1 MPGGWVNRKNIPRGP
16 NGRGLCRWC
25 SLEVP
30 ARRFTF
36 CSEYCVHEWKLRSQP
51 GYLRE
56 QILKRD
62 GGVCAHC
69 GLDTLREH
77 RRLKRA
83 RGDTR
88 AALMRHWGFSTRMR
102 KSLWDADHILPV
114 TEGGG
119 ECDLDN
125 IRTLCLRCHRSVTAQ
140 LRERIRRAKVAAM
153 LAAEAALGVEAG
165 TISRAFPRTPGSEWE
180 CSSIPFY
187 LDADAADSVAQAR
200 TKSASIWKRSRGC
213 GKVRTAQESN
223 IW

>member
-1 MPGGWVNRKNIPRGP
+1 MSTSRVMPGGWVDRKNIPRGP

-25 SLEVP
+25 SIEVP

-36 CSEYCVHEWKLRSQP
+36 CSDDCVHEWKLRSQP

-56 QILKRD
+56 HILKRD
-62 GGVCAHC
+62 RGVCAHC

-77 RRLKRA
+77 RKLKRA
-83 RGDTR
+83 RGTIR
-88 AALMRHWGFSTRMR
+88 QALMRQWGFSTRMR

-125 IRTLCLRCHRSVTAQ
+125 IRTLCLRCHRVVTAQ

-153 LAAEAALGVEAG
+153 LASEAAIG
-165 TISRAFPRTPGSEWE
+165 
-180 CSSIPFY
+180 
-187 LDADAADSVAQAR
+187 
-200 TKSASIWKRSRGC
+200 RS
-213 GKVRTAQESN
+213 
-223 IW
+223 